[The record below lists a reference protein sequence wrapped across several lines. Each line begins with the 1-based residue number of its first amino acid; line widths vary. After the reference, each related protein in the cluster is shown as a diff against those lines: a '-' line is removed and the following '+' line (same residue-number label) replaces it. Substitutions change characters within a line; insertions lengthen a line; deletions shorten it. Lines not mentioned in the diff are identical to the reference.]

1 MDKEPFNKQMLR
13 TAFCVSA
20 CDGEIHELEMEE
32 IRKIRE
38 FKPFFGDIDV
48 NAELDALLA
57 ELNDKGRVFFSEY
70 FKNLEEQDISE
81 IQKLLLFE
89 VTISIIYADEKL
101 DENEVKFLRA
111 LKKRL
116 NLEEDLILDRFG
128 NVKALGIEKAQEYET
143 LSPTALADAFT
154 VDEIQEL
161 KIGED
166 KLES

>member
-1 MDKEPFNKQMLR
+1 MDKEPFNKLMFR

-20 CDGEIHELEMEE
+20 CDGEIHELEIEE
-32 IRKIRE
+32 IRKISVS
-38 FKPFFGDIDV
+38 KPFFGDIEIE
-48 NAELDALLA
+48 AELDILLA
-57 ELNDKGRVFFSEY
+57 ELKEKRRAFFSDY
-70 FKNLEEQDISE
+70 FKNLEEQDIDE

-89 VTISIIYADEKL
+89 VTLNIIYADEKL

-116 NLEEDLILDRFG
+116 NLEEALILDRFG

-143 LSPTALADAFT
+143 LSSTELADMFT